1 MKKEVISKLRQILA
15 APCVVD
21 DETEL
26 LVYECDGLPLFKNKP
41 DVVVFPRTVDEV
53 AQVVRIANEY
63 RVPFLPRGAGTGLSG
78 GALAIE
84 GGIVIELQRMNRI
97 LSIDVENRIAV
108 VQPGVVNLHISQ
120 AAAPHGLYYAPDP
133 SSQMSCSIGGNVAE
147 NSGGPH
153 CLKYGMTT
161 NHILAIEAV
170 TAKGEII
177 RLGNPAGEPIGMDL
191 LGVIVGSEGTF
202 AIVTEITVRLL
213 PKPQAVKTLLAAFH
227 SVEECSQTVSDV
239 IAAGIVPSA
248 LEFVDAKTIEAV
260 EASVYKA
267 GYPQDA
273 VAALLIEVD
282 GFREGLEETSNAIV
296 EICRRN
302 RSYDIRV
309 AKDDEERA
317 KLWLGRKG
325 AFGAMGRLAPDMITM
340 DAVIPRTRLPEV
352 LVAID
357 RMSERYGLDV
367 ANVFHA
373 GDGNLHPLILFDS
386 RYPDQ
391 VDKIF
396 GMSEEIMKL
405 CVDVGGSLSGEHGI
419 GYEKKDFMGLVFT
432 EADLDTMMRV
442 KRVFNPDGL
451 LNPSKI
457 FPSRRACT
465 EVGKHTTTSTAE
477 IGKRVEEVLL
487 GVGGAADAQSRRP
500 QAYRQGPAGWPDA
513 QEKPHG
519 KAPR

>member
-1 MKKEVISKLRQILA
+1 MNQEAVHKLRQTLGEA
-15 APCVVD
+15 AVVD
-21 DETEL
+21 DDTEL
-26 LVYECDGLPLFKNKP
+26 LVYECDGLPLFKNRP
-41 DVVVFPRTVDEV
+41 DVVVFPQTAEQV
-53 AQVVRIANEY
+53 AQVVRLANEY
-63 RVPFLPRGAGTGLSG
+63 HFPFLPRGAGTGLSG
-78 GALAIE
+78 GALAVE

-97 LSIDVENRIAV
+97 LSIDVENRFAV

-120 AAAPHGLYYAPDP
+120 AVAPHGLYYAPDP

-170 TAKGEII
+170 TATGEIV
-177 RLGNPAGEPIGMDL
+177 RLGNPAGEPIGIDL
-191 LGVIVGSEGTF
+191 IGAIVGSEGTF

-239 IAAGIVPSA
+239 IAAGIVPAA
-248 LEFVDAKTIEAV
+248 LEMVDAKTIAAV
-260 EASVYKA
+260 EASVYRA
-267 GYPQDA
+267 GYPLDA

-282 GFREGLEETSNAIV
+282 GFREGLEETSDAIAA
-296 EICRRN
+296 ICRRN
-302 RSYDIRV
+302 HAYDVRV

-317 KLWLGRKG
+317 RLWLGRKG

-357 RMSERYGLDV
+357 RMAERYGLGV

-386 RYPDQ
+386 RYTEQ

-405 CVDVGGSLSGEHGI
+405 CVGVGGSLSGEHGI
-419 GYEKKDFMGLVFT
+419 GYEKKDFMDLVFND
-432 EADLDTMMRV
+432 ADLQTMMRV

-451 LNPSKI
+451 LNPAKI
-457 FPSRRACT
+457 FPSRRGCT
-465 EVGKHTTTSTAE
+465 EIGKHGTTSTAE
-477 IGKRVEEVLL
+477 IGKKVEAVLL
-487 GVGGAADAQSRRP
+487 GSP
-500 QAYRQGPAGWPDA
+500 
-513 QEKPHG
+513 EKVQ
-519 KAPR
+519 R

>member
-1 MKKEVISKLRQILA
+1 VNKEVTAKLRRFLDA
-15 APCVVD
+15 SRVVE

-26 LVYECDGLPLFKNKP
+26 LVYECDGLPLFKHRP
-41 DVVVFPRTVDEV
+41 DIVVFPRTTEDV
-53 AQVVRIANEY
+53 AQIVRVANEY
-63 RVPFLPRGAGTGLSG
+63 NIPFLPRGAGTGLSG
-78 GALAIE
+78 GALAVE

-97 LSIDVENRIAV
+97 LSVDPENRIAV

-120 AAAPHGLYYAPDP
+120 AVAPLGLYYAPDP

-170 TAKGEII
+170 TSRGEII

-191 LGVIVGSEGTF
+191 LGAIVGSEGTF

-213 PKPQAVKTLLAAFH
+213 PKPQAVKTLLAAFR

-267 GYPQDA
+267 GYPLDA
-273 VAALLIEVD
+273 IAALLIEVD
-282 GFREGLEETSNAIV
+282 GFKEGLEETSNAIV

-302 RSYDIRV
+302 KAYDIRV

-357 RMSERYGLDV
+357 GMSERYGLGV

-396 GMSEEIMKL
+396 AMSEEIMKL

-419 GYEKKDFMGLVFT
+419 GYEKKDFMDLVFN
-432 EADLDTMMRV
+432 EGDLDSMMRV

-451 LNPSKI
+451 LNPAKI
-457 FPSRRACT
+457 FPSRRGCT

-477 IGKRVEEVLL
+477 IGKRVESILL
-487 GVGGAADAQSRRP
+487 GP
-500 QAYRQGPAGWPDA
+500 P
-513 QEKPHG
+513 EKVQ
-519 KAPR
+519 R

>member
-1 MKKEVISKLRQILA
+1 VNKEATAKLRRFLDA
-15 APCVVD
+15 SRVVE

-26 LVYECDGLPLFKNKP
+26 LVYECDGLPLFKNRP
-41 DVVVFPRTVDEV
+41 DIVVFPQTTEEV
-53 AQVVRIANEY
+53 AQIVRVANEY
-63 RVPFLPRGAGTGLSG
+63 GIPFLPRGAGTGLSG
-78 GALAIE
+78 GALAVE

-97 LSIDVENRIAV
+97 LSVDPENRIAV

-120 AAAPHGLYYAPDP
+120 AVAPLGLYYAPDP

-170 TAKGEII
+170 TSRGEIV

-191 LGVIVGSEGTF
+191 LGAIVGSEGTF
-202 AIVTEITVRLL
+202 VIVTEITVRLL
-213 PKPQAVKTLLAAFH
+213 PKPQAVKTLLAAFR
-227 SVEECSQTVSDV
+227 SVQECSQTVSDV

-248 LEFVDAKTIEAV
+248 LEMVDAKTIEAV

-267 GYPQDA
+267 GYPLDA
-273 VAALLIEVD
+273 TAALLIEVD
-282 GFREGLEETSNAIV
+282 GFKEGLEETSNAIV

-302 RSYDIRV
+302 KAYDIRV

-357 RMSERYGLDV
+357 GMSERYGLGV

-396 GMSEEIMKL
+396 KMSEDIMKL

-419 GYEKKDFMGLVFT
+419 GYEKKDFMDLVFN
-432 EADLDTMMRV
+432 EGDLDSMMRV

-451 LNPSKI
+451 LNPAKI
-457 FPSRRACT
+457 FPSRRGCT

-477 IGKRVEEVLL
+477 IGKRVESILL
-487 GVGGAADAQSRRP
+487 GP
-500 QAYRQGPAGWPDA
+500 P
-513 QEKPHG
+513 EKVQ
-519 KAPR
+519 R

>member
-1 MKKEVISKLRQILA
+1 VNPEIINKLRRILPA
-15 APCVVD
+15 SAVVE

-26 LVYECDGLPLFKNKP
+26 LVYECDGLPLFKHRP
-41 DVVVFPRTVDEV
+41 DVVVFPQTSEQI
-53 AQVVRIANEY
+53 AQVVRLANEY
-63 RVPFLPRGAGTGLSG
+63 RIPFLPRGAGTGLSG
-78 GALAIE
+78 GALAVE

-97 LSIDVENRIAV
+97 LSIDVENRIAI

-120 AAAPHGLYYAPDP
+120 ATAPLGLYYAPDP

-170 TAKGEII
+170 TAQGEIL
-177 RLGNPAGEPIGMDL
+177 RLGNPAGEPIGMDV
-191 LGVIVGSEGTF
+191 LGALVGSEGTF

-213 PKPQAVKTLLAAFH
+213 PKPQAVKTLLAAFR
-227 SVEECSQTVSDV
+227 SVEECSKTVSDV
-239 IAAGIVPSA
+239 IAAGIVPAA
-248 LEFVDAKTIEAV
+248 LEMVDAKTIEAV

-282 GFREGLEETSNAIV
+282 GFRDGLEETAEAIV
-296 EICRRN
+296 DICRRN
-302 RSYDIRV
+302 QAYEVRV

-357 RMSERYGLDV
+357 RMSERYGLGV

-386 RYPDQ
+386 RFPDQ

-405 CVDVGGSLSGEHGI
+405 CVEVGGSLSGEHGI
-419 GYEKKDFMGLVFT
+419 GYEKKDFMDLVFT
-432 EADLDTMMRV
+432 DDDLQTMMRV
-442 KRVFNPDGL
+442 KRVFNPNGL
-451 LNPSKI
+451 LNPAKI
-457 FPSRRACT
+457 FPSRRGCT
-465 EVGKHTTTSTAE
+465 EIGKHTTTSTAE
-477 IGKRVEEVLL
+477 IGKRVEAVLL
-487 GVGGAADAQSRRP
+487 GSP
-500 QAYRQGPAGWPDA
+500 
-513 QEKPHG
+513 EKVQ
-519 KAPR
+519 R

>member
-1 MKKEVISKLRQILA
+1 
-15 APCVVD
+15 VVA
-21 DETEL
+21 TS
-26 LVYECDGLPLFKNKP
+26 PTP
-41 DVVVFPRTVDEV
+41 
-53 AQVVRIANEY
+53 
-63 RVPFLPRGAGTGLSG
+63 
-78 GALAIE
+78 
-84 GGIVIELQRMNRI
+84 
-97 LSIDVENRIAV
+97 
-108 VQPGVVNLHISQ
+108 Q
-120 AAAPHGLYYAPDP
+120 AAATHGIYYAPDP

-161 NHILAIEAV
+161 NHILAVEAV
-170 TAKGEII
+170 TAKGDII
-177 RLGNPAGEPIGMDL
+177 RLGNPAGEPVGMDL
-191 LGVIVGSEGTF
+191 LGALVGSEGTF
-202 AIVTEITVRLL
+202 AIVTEITIRLL

-239 IAAGIVPSA
+239 IAAGIVPAA
-248 LEFVDAKTIEAV
+248 LEMVDAKTIEAV

-267 GYPQDA
+267 GYPIDA
-273 VAALLIEVD
+273 RAALLIEVD
-282 GFREGLEETSNAIV
+282 GFREGLEETSAAIV

-302 RSYDIRV
+302 HSYDVRV

-352 LVAID
+352 LLAID
-357 RMSERYGLDV
+357 GMSERYGLGV

-405 CVDVGGSLSGEHGI
+405 CVDVGGALSGEHGI
-419 GYEKKDFMGLVFT
+419 GYEKKDFMGLVFN
-432 EADLDTMMRV
+432 EDDLQTMMRV
-442 KRVFNPDGL
+442 KQVFNPEGL
-451 LNPSKI
+451 LNPAKI
-457 FPSRRACT
+457 FPSRRGCT
-465 EVGKHTTTSTAE
+465 EIGKHSTTNTAE
-477 IGKRVEEVLL
+477 IGKRVEAVLL
-487 GVGGAADAQSRRP
+487 GS
-500 QAYRQGPAGWPDA
+500 
-513 QEKPHG
+513 QEKVQ
-519 KAPR
+519 R

>member
-1 MKKEVISKLRQILA
+1 MTSEVISRLRQILDSSR
-15 APCVVD
+15 VVA

-26 LVYECDGLPLFKNKP
+26 LVYECDGLPLFKNRP
-41 DVVVFPRTVDEV
+41 DVVVFPKTAEEV
-53 AQVVRIANEY
+53 AAVVRIANEY
-63 RVPFLPRGAGTGLSG
+63 GIPFLPRGAGTGLSG
-78 GALAIE
+78 GAFAVE
-84 GGIVIELQRMNRI
+84 GGIIIELQRMNRI
-97 LSIDVENRIAV
+97 LSIDTDNRIAV

-120 AAAPHGLYYAPDP
+120 AAAPYGLYYAPDP

-170 TAKGEII
+170 TAQGEVI
-177 RLGNPAGEPIGMDL
+177 RLGNSSGETLGMDL
-191 LGVIVGSEGTF
+191 LGAIVGSEGTF
-202 AIVTEITVRLL
+202 AIVTEITIRLL

-267 GYPQDA
+267 GYPKDA

-302 RSYDIRV
+302 NSYDVRV
-309 AKDDEERA
+309 AKDDDERA
-317 KLWLGRKG
+317 RLWLGRKG

-357 RMSERYGLDV
+357 RMSQEYNLGV

-386 RYPDQ
+386 RYPEQ

-396 GMSEEIMKL
+396 AMSEDIMRL
-405 CVDVGGSLSGEHGI
+405 CVEVGGSLSGEHGI
-419 GYEKKDFMGLVFT
+419 GYEKKDFMGLVFNDI
-432 EADLDTMMRV
+432 DLDTMMRV
-442 KRVFNPDGL
+442 KKVFNPNGL
-451 LNPSKI
+451 LNPGKI

-465 EVGKHTTTSTAE
+465 EIGKHSTTSTAE
-477 IGKRVEEVLL
+477 IGKRVEAVLL
-487 GVGGAADAQSRRP
+487 GSP
-500 QAYRQGPAGWPDA
+500 QKDGR
-513 QEKPHG
+513 
-519 KAPR
+519 

>member
-1 MKKEVISKLRQILA
+1 MNKEVTAKLRRFLDPSRVIE
-15 APCVVD
+15 

-26 LVYECDGLPLFKNKP
+26 LVYECDGLPLFKHRP
-41 DVVVFPRTVDEV
+41 DIVVFPKTTDEV
-53 AQVVRIANEY
+53 AQIVRVANEY
-63 RVPFLPRGAGTGLSG
+63 RIPFLPRGAGTGLSG
-78 GALAIE
+78 GALAVE
-84 GGIVIELQRMNRI
+84 GGIVIEMQRMNRI
-97 LSIDVENRIAV
+97 LSVDQENRIAV

-120 AAAPHGLYYAPDP
+120 AVAHLGLYYAPDP

-170 TAKGEII
+170 TSQGDII

-191 LGVIVGSEGTF
+191 LGSIVGSEGTF
-202 AIVTEITVRLL
+202 AIVTEITIRLL
-213 PKPQAVKTLLAAFH
+213 PKPQAVKTLLAAFR
-227 SVEECSQTVSDV
+227 SVEECSQAVSEV

-267 GYPQDA
+267 GYPMDA

-282 GFREGLEETSNAIV
+282 GFQEGLEETATAIV

-302 RSYDIRV
+302 KAYEVRV

-340 DAVIPRTRLPEV
+340 DAVIPRTRLPQV

-357 RMSERYGLDV
+357 EMSDRYGLGV

-386 RYPDQ
+386 RHPDQ

-396 GMSEEIMKL
+396 AMSEEIMKL
-405 CVDVGGSLSGEHGI
+405 CVAVGGSLSGEHGI
-419 GYEKKDFMGLVFT
+419 GYEKKDFMDLVFS
-432 EADLDTMMRV
+432 EGDLDSMMRV

-457 FPSRRACT
+457 FPGRRGCA
-465 EVGKHTTTSTAE
+465 EIGKHTTTSTAE
-477 IGKRVEEVLL
+477 IGKRVESILL
-487 GVGGAADAQSRRP
+487 GAS
-500 QAYRQGPAGWPDA
+500 
-513 QEKPHG
+513 EKVRH
-519 KAPR
+519 

>member
-1 MKKEVISKLRQILA
+1 MNREIAAELRQILPA
-15 APCVVD
+15 SAVVD

-26 LVYECDGLPLFKNKP
+26 LVYECDGLPLFKHRP
-41 DVVVFPRTVDEV
+41 DIVVFPRNTHDV
-53 AQVVRIANEY
+53 AQIVRIANKHAI
-63 RVPFLPRGAGTGLSG
+63 PFLPRGSGTGLSG
-78 GALAIE
+78 GALAVE

-97 LSIDVENRIAV
+97 LSIDAENRIAV

-120 AAAPHGLYYAPDP
+120 AAAPCGLYYAPDP

-161 NHILAIEAV
+161 NHVLAIEMV
-170 TAKGEII
+170 TAKGEVI
-177 RLGNPAGEPIGMDL
+177 RLGHPAGEPIGMDL
-191 LGVIVGSEGTF
+191 LGVIVGSEGTLG
-202 AIVTEITVRLL
+202 IVTEITVRLL
-213 PKPQAVKTLLAAFH
+213 PKPPAVKTLLAAFH

-267 GYPQDA
+267 GYPRDA
-273 VAALLIEVD
+273 AAALLIEVD
-282 GFREGLEETSNAIV
+282 GFRQGLDETSAAIV

-302 RSYDIRV
+302 NAYDVRV

-352 LVAID
+352 LAAID
-357 RMSERYGLDV
+357 EMSARYGLGV

-386 RYPDQ
+386 RYSEQ

-396 GMSEEIMKL
+396 AMSEEIMKL
-405 CVDVGGSLSGEHGI
+405 CVGVGGSLSGEHGI
-419 GYEKKDFMGLVFT
+419 GYEKKDFMDLVFT
-432 EADLDTMMRV
+432 GADLHTMMRV
-442 KRVFNPDGL
+442 KQVFNPHGL
-451 LNPSKI
+451 LNPDKI
-457 FPSRRACT
+457 FPSRRGCT
-465 EVGKHTTTSTAE
+465 EIGRHATTSTTE
-477 IGKRVEEVLL
+477 IAKRVETVLL
-487 GVGGAADAQSRRP
+487 GAAENIRR
-500 QAYRQGPAGWPDA
+500 
-513 QEKPHG
+513 
-519 KAPR
+519 

>member
-1 MKKEVISKLRQILA
+1 VNKEVIGKLKKVLEA
-15 APCVVD
+15 AAVVE

-26 LVYECDGLPLFKNKP
+26 LVYECDGLPLFKNRP
-41 DVVVFPRTVDEV
+41 DLVVFPRTAEQV
-53 AQVVRIANEY
+53 AQVVRLANEY
-63 RVPFLPRGAGTGLSG
+63 RIPFLPRGAGTGLSG
-78 GALAIE
+78 GALAVE
-84 GGIVIELQRMNRI
+84 GGIVIELQRMNQI
-97 LSIDVENRIAV
+97 LSIDVENRVAV

-161 NHILAIEAV
+161 NHIFAIEAV
-170 TAKGEII
+170 TAQGEII
-177 RLGNPAGEPIGMDL
+177 RLGNPSGEPVGMDL
-191 LGVIVGSEGTF
+191 LGAIVGSEGTF

-239 IAAGIVPSA
+239 IAAGIVPAA
-248 LEFVDAKTIEAV
+248 LEMVDAKTIEAV

-267 GYPQDA
+267 GYPIDA
-273 VAALLIEVD
+273 RAALLIEVD
-282 GFREGLEETSNAIV
+282 GFSEGLEETSSAIV

-302 RSYDIRV
+302 HAYEVRV

-357 RMSERYGLDV
+357 QMSERYGLGV

-396 GMSEEIMKL
+396 AMSEDIMKL
-405 CVDVGGSLSGEHGI
+405 CVDVGGALSGEHGI
-419 GYEKKDFMGLVFT
+419 GYEKKDFMDLVFN
-432 EADLDTMMRV
+432 EADLQTMMRV
-442 KRVFNPDGL
+442 KQVFNPDGL
-451 LNPSKI
+451 LNPAKI
-457 FPSRRACT
+457 FPSRRGCT
-465 EVGKHTTTSTAE
+465 EVGKHSTTSTAE
-477 IGKRVEEVLL
+477 IGKRVEAVLF
-487 GVGGAADAQSRRP
+487 GSH
-500 QAYRQGPAGWPDA
+500 
-513 QEKPHG
+513 EKVQH
-519 KAPR
+519 